1 MLRPAIPHL
10 AVGMDAK
17 QDISFALV
25 GSEDL
30 FSQAPNICKYPNWT
44 AETKLEVQRV
54 ANFLERPEMDAAL
67 GQQRGQVQILGSAL
81 SAPDFRSLRVRFCL
95 LLLAVCVQQI

>member
-30 FSQAPNICKYPNWT
+30 FSQAPNICQYPNWT

-67 GQQRGQVQILGSAL
+67 GQQRGSAL
-81 SAPDFRSLRVRFCL
+81 SAPDFRSLQVRFCL